1 MTIKM
6 PTLLRITIYIAGIAF
21 VIVGLLN
28 FMNGV
33 QALSALTPLQ
43 KAGILLVFGI
53 FLIIL
58 SHRR

>member
-1 MTIKM
+1 MMKI
-6 PTLLRITIYIAGIAF
+6 PTLLRITIYVAGIAF
-21 VIVGLLN
+21 VIIGLLN

-33 QALSALTPLQ
+33 QALSSLTPLQ
-43 KAGILLVFGI
+43 KGGILLIFGV